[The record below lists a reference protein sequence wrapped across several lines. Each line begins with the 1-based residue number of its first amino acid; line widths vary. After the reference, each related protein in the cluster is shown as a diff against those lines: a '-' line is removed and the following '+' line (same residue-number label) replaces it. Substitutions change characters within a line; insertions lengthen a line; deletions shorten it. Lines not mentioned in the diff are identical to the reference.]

1 MAAVIAL
8 PSQMRILHLHVAPLW
23 REQWDVVLA
32 PMSEPAPAPAP
43 APAPVYVMAYVM
55 AYVMMLVHAPVLPR
69 VPVSAPVLELVTVPV
84 PVSEPE

>member
-23 REQWDVVLA
+23 RERWEVVLA
-32 PMSEPAPAPAP
+32 PMSEP